1 MSSRRFELQQVR
13 QRDRFLCQYC
23 GKAGEQYAHI
33 IPNTDG
39 GEYTLDNLVLL
50 CYEHHN
56 YWLESARAS
65 AEMKAKLIEIARKL
79 RDRQKLDG
87 LLSRLFA
94 WPAGEHKVV
103 VLGGGCRV
111 IDQENILESSAH
123 PERPYLK
130 LGIDDIGVL
139 RVNAFFED
147 AQGSEFMSITDNKLE
162 VETISAWDIIV
173 ERRRFSLIHSER
185 KISLTLRQ
193 KDNLDLW
200 LTGNL
205 YLNGGYYQITD
216 EHILEVANN
225 YLMSGNIARE
235 NGRGLLLAPGTIKF

>member
-1 MSSRRFELQQVR
+1 MSSKRFEQQQVR

-33 IPNTDG
+33 SPDTDG
-39 GEYTLDNLVLL
+39 GEYTLDNLILL

-56 YWLESARAS
+56 YWLESARSS

-79 RDRQKLDG
+79 RDRPKQDG
-87 LLSRLFA
+87 LLSQLFA
-94 WPAGEHKVV
+94 WPAGEQKVV
-103 VLGGGCRV
+103 VLGGGWRF
-111 IDQENILESSAH
+111 IDQENILESFAH

-147 AQGSEFMSITDNKLE
+147 AQGNEFMSISDNKLE
-162 VETISAWDIIV
+162 VETIAAWDIIV
-173 ERRRFSLIHSER
+173 ERRRFSLIHAER
-185 KISLTLRQ
+185 KISLTLHQ

-205 YLNGGYYQITD
+205 YLNGGYFQITD
-216 EHILEVANN
+216 KYVHDVANN
-225 YLMSGNIARE
+225 GFMSNVTARE
-235 NGRGLLLAPGTIKF
+235 NGSGLFLAPGTVIT